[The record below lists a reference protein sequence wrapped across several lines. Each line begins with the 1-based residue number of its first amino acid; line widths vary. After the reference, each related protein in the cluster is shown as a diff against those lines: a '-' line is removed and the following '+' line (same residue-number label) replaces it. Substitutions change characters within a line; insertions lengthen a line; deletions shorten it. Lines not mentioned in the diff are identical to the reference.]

1 MDELP
6 GCLSAWDLG
15 AGQITLDGAILQESW
30 TVGGDIGLSEIWS
43 CQVETYII
51 RNKKD
56 RIWILVFFFIIIFNS
71 EMRLQGDT

>member
-1 MDELP
+1 MWGQKPVDELP

-56 RIWILVFFFIIIFNS
+56 CIWILVFFFYHYF
-71 EMRLQGDT
+71 